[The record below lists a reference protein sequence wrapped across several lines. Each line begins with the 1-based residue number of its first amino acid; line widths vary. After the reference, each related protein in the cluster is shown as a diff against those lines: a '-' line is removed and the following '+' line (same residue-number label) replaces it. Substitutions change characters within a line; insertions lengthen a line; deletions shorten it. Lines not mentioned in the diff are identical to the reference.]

1 MMHIV
6 SLEFTKKIISIS
18 MDDNLEYNISK
29 KQMKFLLYL
38 NKQGL
43 FGNSVSWEIY
53 VQEYRGMMGE
63 WNFQH

>member
-1 MMHIV
+1 
-6 SLEFTKKIISIS
+6 

-43 FGNSVSWEIY
+43 FGNSVSWGNYI
-53 VQEYRGMMGE
+53 VK
-63 WNFQH
+63 FQKKMILVSGLIK